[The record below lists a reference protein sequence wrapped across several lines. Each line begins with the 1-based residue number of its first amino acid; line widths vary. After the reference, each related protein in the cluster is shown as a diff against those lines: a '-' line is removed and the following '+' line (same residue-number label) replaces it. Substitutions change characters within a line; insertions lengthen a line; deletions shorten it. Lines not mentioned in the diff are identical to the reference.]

1 MANFTVTDRT
11 LNYNS
16 SALSAFVNNDN
27 IILNNSTLTIDSD
40 NRWGYNGSVF
50 GNIIMSA
57 TLGGTTIIDGTK
69 VWEVPFSSS
78 TGTVP
83 RLSSIETTIIPAS
96 GLTSGAYGE
105 LLGVWNNTTL
115 TPQASS
121 TVLPQQGFIKLRSKT
136 GNFITNEQIKLSNGS
151 TVVASSSGNRSWI
164 NVAGRAQSSI
174 QGYSLLTT
182 LSCVGDW
189 YYLEQTNGLYNQIIK
204 IPVADNINGLWI
216 ESSPNSNTYEHW
228 MNASSTWGLKNTIS
242 GAGSG
247 SFVYGTEKESGR
259 VFSCNSVNATITLAY
274 SGVNGMFG
282 YLPPAGCKI
291 RVPNI
296 FASSAGNGTPRTSE
310 SQKYTTGNG
319 SPSENVLP
327 QGQVKFFIASQ
338 TLQYSIKNVN
348 LNWAVYGIVDGFYN
362 LENCGLL
369 QPMRINLAQTLK
381 ITNCISSP
389 IEAMIGNNYGNN
401 TPKRNH
407 FQGCDKIEIDNFSGI
422 GCTTTSTATYG
433 TPLTAGCG
441 LIQAD
446 DAGIISFKNIYAIQ
460 PCFLFGTANDNITI
474 MTNIDSVYLENIKCV
489 GADALNFNTA
499 KNIRVKNFYG
509 SQGVSYPFNPTGE
522 AYSAFYFNAC
532 NNVFVDGVSAIPSLE
547 ASVKNVDGISTSFHK
562 EVFYAAG
569 VSDNIEMR
577 NVGTKSH
584 PLTAYTSSTDY
595 GQAPSNTIYDAYNL
609 KLRNIHLVTKKLFRN
624 ITNSNP
630 IAGKQA
636 KNILIE
642 NVYNYPSD
650 IRNIFNLNITNN
662 FENVSY
668 RDCTFRST
676 MGIPITATNFVTNGE
691 ITGTHWQDYFLN
703 ANQGYIYLQANKP
716 STQTDSFIT
725 QSYNINGIY
734 KAGFTGDG
742 KLNLPNINDT
752 VTWETPYYILGHTG
766 FANVT
771 PVIRAA
777 GGTNLSTSFQ
787 YDNTKN
793 GYNGNWL
800 TLNAENLSGININP
814 SIGIKLK
821 IKVQSITTNSSNSF
835 YSLYLTTNTDSE
847 SQQTQYPLPK
857 ANKGVISNL
866 ITNSRVQIYNETTG
880 QELYNDIHQTIGDLE
895 YEYNDGEGISIGD
908 ILRIRITYIN
918 GTTAKL
924 RQELKTLA
932 TVTGF
937 VAFADQDDDKIYN
950 QNAIDGTTVTEF
962 SADYPNIEVDINDPD
977 QQTSIPRLYAWW
989 VANEYTEEGI
999 ANYFAGIIAEDFA
1012 NYRVITE
1019 VIQNFKIDNLSNQ
1032 GVVFLGNYRLY
1043 RDDGGIPVVTTT
1055 TGGGS
1060 IILYAGNVNITTID
1074 RDVPSLTPQES
1085 ATLNKINT
1093 LPQDTFNLKLSA
1105 ITMEDTIGM
1114 RLKNSSTV
1122 SNVGQIITDALSI

>member
-1 MANFTVTDRT
+1 MANFTITDRT

-16 SALSAFVNNDN
+16 SALSTFVNNDSF
-27 IILNNSTLTIDSD
+27 ILNNSTLIIDSD

-50 GNIIMSA
+50 NNIVMSA
-57 TLGGTTIIDGTK
+57 SLGGSTIIDGTK

-83 RLSSIETTIIPAS
+83 KLSSIENTLIPVS

-105 LLGVWNNTTL
+105 LLGVWNNTSL

-121 TVLPQQGFIKLRSKT
+121 TTLPQQGFIKLRSKT
-136 GNFITNEQIKLSNGS
+136 GNFISGEQILLSNGS
-151 TVVASSSGNRSWI
+151 NITASSSGNRSWI
-164 NVAGRAQSSI
+164 NVAGRAQASI

-182 LSCVGDW
+182 LSCIGDW
-189 YYLEQTNGLYNQIIK
+189 YYLEKTNGLYNQIIK

-216 ESSPNSNTYEHW
+216 ESFPNSNIYEHW
-228 MNASSTWGLKNTIS
+228 MNASSTWGLKNTVL

-247 SFVYGTEKESGR
+247 SFVYGTENQSGR
-259 VFSCNSVNATITLAY
+259 VFSCNSENATITFAY
-274 SGVNGMFG
+274 SGVDGKFG

-291 RVPNI
+291 RIPNI
-296 FASSAGNGTPRTSE
+296 LASSAGNGTPRTSE
-310 SQKYTTGNG
+310 SQKLTTGNG
-319 SPSENVLP
+319 LYSENVLP
-327 QGQVKFFIASQ
+327 QGQVKFNIASQ

-348 LNWAVYGIVDGFYN
+348 LNWAVYHIVDGFYN

-369 QPMRINLAQTLK
+369 QPMRINLAQSLK
-381 ITNCISSP
+381 IIDCISSP
-389 IEAMIGNNYGNN
+389 ISAMIGNNYGNN
-401 TPKRNH
+401 SPKRNH
-407 FQGCDKIEIDNFSGI
+407 FLGCDKIEIDNFSGI
-422 GCTTTSTATYG
+422 GCTTAGNATYG

-446 DAGIISFKNIYAIQ
+446 DSGVISFKNIYAIQ
-460 PCFLFGTANDNITI
+460 PCFLFGTATDNISI
-474 MTNIDSVYLENIKCV
+474 LTNIDSGYLENITCV
-489 GADALNFNTA
+489 GADALYFTTV

-522 AYSAFYFNAC
+522 AYNAFSFSAS
-532 NNVFVDGVSAIPSLE
+532 NNIFVDGVSGIPSLE

-562 EVFYAAG
+562 ELFYASN

-577 NVGTKSH
+577 NVGTKLH

-595 GQAPSNTIYDAYNL
+595 GQAPSNAIYDAYNI

-624 ITNSNP
+624 ATTSSNT
-630 IAGKQA
+630 AGKQA
-636 KNILIE
+636 RNILIE
-642 NVYNYPSD
+642 NVYNYPSNF
-650 IRNIFNLNITNN
+650 RNVFNLNITNN

-668 RDCTFRST
+668 RDCTFRGT
-676 MGIPITATNFVTNGE
+676 MGIPITATSFITNGE
-691 ITGTHWQDYFLN
+691 IPGTHWQDYFLN
-703 ANQGYIYLQANKP
+703 TTQGYIYLQANKP
-716 STQTDSFIT
+716 SPQTDPFIT
-725 QSYNINGIY
+725 QSYNPNGIY

-742 KLNLPNINDT
+742 KLNLPNVNDN
-752 VTWETPYYILGHTG
+752 VIWETPYYILGHTG
-766 FANVT
+766 FENVT

-777 GGTNLSTSFQ
+777 GSTNLLVTFQ

-800 TLNAENLSGININP
+800 TLNAQTLSGINIVP
-814 SIGIKLK
+814 STGIKLK
-821 IKVQSITTNSSNSF
+821 IKIQTITTSASNSF
-835 YSLYLTTNTDSE
+835 YSLYLTTKTDSE
-847 SQQTQYPLPK
+847 SQQIQYPLPK

-880 QELYNDIHQTIGDLE
+880 QELYNDIHQVVGDLE
-895 YEYNDGEGISIGD
+895 YEYNDGEGITVGD

-918 GTTAKL
+918 GSTAKL
-924 RQELKTLA
+924 RQELKTIA

-937 VAFADQDDDKIYN
+937 VAFADQEDDKVYN
-950 QNAIDGTTVTEF
+950 QNAIDGTSVTEF
-962 SADYPNIEVDINDPD
+962 GADYPNIEVDINDPD

-989 VANEYTEEGI
+989 VANEYTEDGI
-999 ANYFAGIIAEDFA
+999 ANYFEGIIAEDFA
-1012 NYRVITE
+1012 NYRVITQ
-1019 VIQNFKIDNLSNQ
+1019 VVQDFKIDNLSNQ

-1074 RDVPSLTPQES
+1074 RDVPSLSPQDS